1 MKDTVFGQ
9 YLFFVQKEGGGV
21 SVFVLKG
28 FFAISGGWWWVERPK
43 WGGGKKNVV
52 TVEGEYVKKP

>member
-1 MKDTVFGQ
+1 
-9 YLFFVQKEGGGV
+9 VQKEGGGV

-43 WGGGKKNVV
+43 WGGGRKNVI